1 MTKHKATG
9 VTTET
14 SNGDVNAAAV
24 AGKLLE
30 VMPVW
35 LHALSAPLRH
45 GNGDIDG
52 TLTQMRTLYALQQGP
67 LTFKQLIS
75 WRKVAPPTLSR
86 TIDALVKRGWVDR
99 IPHPDDKRQ
108 VLLKLTDEGMT
119 ESIRLRTLMHER
131 ASLLVGQLNGD
142 ERNCL
147 FLGLAALLRDLQVLD
162 CPEPHAHAHAMDD
175 GRRKT
180 SN

>member
-9 VTTET
+9 VDPT
-14 SNGDVNAAAV
+14 DVNAAAV

-99 IPHPDDKRQ
+99 TPIP
-108 VLLKLTDEGMT
+108 MT
-119 ESIRLRTLMHER
+119 S
-131 ASLLVGQLNGD
+131 AKCCS
-142 ERNCL
+142 
-147 FLGLAALLRDLQVLD
+147 
-162 CPEPHAHAHAMDD
+162 
-175 GRRKT
+175 
-180 SN
+180 S